1 MIYFLI
7 ISASFAWFF
16 IVLFSPK
23 FDYLD
28 ERTNET
34 DSRSSTGEQSSGTS
48 EGQSISE
55 LYVSAVDYIKG

>member
-48 EGQSISE
+48 EGQSI
-55 LYVSAVDYIKG
+55 